1 MRKEFSQWL
10 KNKLTEDSQAIF
22 ITADLGFQAFE
33 EIQQTFPERFLN
45 VGVAEQNMILIAAGL
60 ASEGFRPICYS
71 IAPFAVFRPYEQSR
85 LNLGIHNLKVM
96 IVGNGGGYG
105 YGIMGATHHALE
117 DIAAMSA
124 LPNFKCFIPVSNED
138 VFQTFDAGYAYE
150 GPSYLRMGFGV
161 FPSLAALPSYSPIR
175 RIHEGDQITLLT
187 LGPIAINALG
197 AVQKNKFDADVFAIS
212 EAPIPQLTEEF
223 KASVQKTG
231 KLLILE
237 EHVARGGIGEMVAY
251 HLMKAGIRCQ
261 LHHRFALGYPTKLYG
276 SQKYHQGLSHLD
288 EASMTSFLSEATQ
301 K

>member
-10 KNKLTEDSQAIF
+10 KNKLTEDSKAIF

-33 EIQQTFPERFLN
+33 EIQKTFPERFLN

-60 ASEGFRPICYS
+60 AAEGFRPICYS

-117 DIAAMSA
+117 DLAAMSA
-124 LPNFKCFIPVSNED
+124 LPNFKCFVPISNED
-138 VFQTFDAGYAYE
+138 VFQTFDAGFAHD

-161 FPSLAALPSYSPIR
+161 LPATATLPHYSPIR
-175 RIHEGDQITLLT
+175 RIQVGNQITVLG
-187 LGPIAINALG
+187 LGPVALNALN
-197 AVQKNKFDADVFAIS
+197 AVQKNKFDADLFAIS
-212 EAPIPQLTEEF
+212 EAPILHLPEEF
-223 KASVQKTG
+223 KASVKRTG
-231 KLLILE
+231 KLLVLE
-237 EHVARGGIGEMVAY
+237 EHVSRGGIGEMIAY
-251 HLMKAGIRCQ
+251 HLMKSGISVQ
-261 LHHRFALGYPTKLYG
+261 FHHRFALGYPTKLYG

-288 EASMTSFLSEATQ
+288 EASLSSFLSEATQ